1 MFIDKLTV
9 HTHGLPKVVLR
20 KPAPEFAL
28 SELEAALKK
37 QKIDIP
43 NKLKKHK
50 AIESG
55 VPAYV
60 NAESLVIPEDTRVL
74 GGKTLNY
81 LS

>member
-37 QKIDIP
+37 QKINIP
-43 NKLKKHK
+43 NKLKVHK
-50 AIESG
+50 AHESG
-55 VPAYV
+55 VPDFV
-60 NAESLVIPEDTRVL
+60 KAESLVIPEDSRVL
-74 GGKTLNY
+74 GGKTLNFF
-81 LS
+81 S